1 MNLTRAF
8 AILALLSLMVIP
20 ALGEMTDYQ
29 KGVMDGLQAGLI
41 MGKLLGA
48 ASYDP
53 AQAQEYN
60 NRVNSFNQGLSSV
73 FGNNQTALGMF
84 WMQPQESY
92 ALTSSGNYS
101 TKPIHAID
109 ASWNQ
114 TRRVNADLL
123 SGGKYY
129 GYDLD
134 SYIAM
139 TGTVPK
145 HIPASGSLNT
155 QNEIDPYGNLQ
166 AP

>member
-1 MNLTRAF
+1 MNLKRAF
-8 AILALLSLMVIP
+8 AILALWSLATIP
-20 ALGEMTDYQ
+20 AMGELTDYQ
-29 KGVMDGLQAGLI
+29 KGVTDGLQAGLI
-41 MGKLLGA
+41 MGRLLGA

-60 NRVNSFNQGLSSV
+60 NRVDSFNRGLSSV
-73 FGNNQTALGMF
+73 FGNNQTALSMF
-84 WMQPQESY
+84 WMQSQASY
-92 ALTSSGNYS
+92 PLTSSGNYS

-134 SYIAM
+134 SYVAM

-145 HIPASGSLNT
+145 YIPSSGSLNT
-155 QNEIDPYGNLQ
+155 QNGVDPYGNLQ